1 MKMLNKMLMLIL
13 NIRCWCNL
21 PISAGSLIDLL
32 VVGISSEWREV
43 EFSEK
48 HLQNLK
54 KILLNKILIHKI
66 KKKEWMEMR
75 WKYLAFLF
83 FAQTDIQ
90 DPMETAFYPE
100 NFKKYM

>member
-1 MKMLNKMLMLIL
+1 MKMLNKMMMLIL

-54 KILLNKILIHKI
+54 KILLNKMLIHK
-66 KKKEWMEMR
+66 KKKIAKSEYVLPAG
-75 WKYLAFLF
+75 KQ
-83 FAQTDIQ
+83 QT
-90 DPMETAFYPE
+90 YPS
-100 NFKKYM
+100 NP